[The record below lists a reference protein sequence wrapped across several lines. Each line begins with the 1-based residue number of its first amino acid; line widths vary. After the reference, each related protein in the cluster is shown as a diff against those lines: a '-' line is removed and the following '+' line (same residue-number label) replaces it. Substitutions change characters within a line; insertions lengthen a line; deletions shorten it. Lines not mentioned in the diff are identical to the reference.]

1 MSDPYLSK
9 SNSLLYKDI
18 RVCCS
23 HKRRD
28 TSPNTGPQPSTRIK
42 EVFFLLLFSKGIF
55 SLLPSTIS
63 TLFLF
68 FIYLFIYYYFLF
80 MFKVGSWVENEA
92 GVRNE
97 ESDQRESPQKIREE
111 KR

>member
-55 SLLPSTIS
+55 SLPSTIS
-63 TLFLF
+63 TLFF
-68 FIYLFIYYYFLF
+68 FFFFLFIYYYFLF
-80 MFKVGSWVENEA
+80 MFKVGSRVENEA

-97 ESDQRESPQKIREE
+97 ESDQRESLK
-111 KR
+111 K